1 MSRRRLDPTTAVAP
15 VPAAL
20 VTCID
25 AEGKPNIITIAWTGT
40 ICSTPPM
47 AYISV
52 AKPRYSYALI
62 AEAKEFAINLPTKE
76 IAYETDYCGVNSGR
90 DVDKF
95 EVLGL
100 TPEEASVVGVPIIKE
115 CPVAIEC
122 RLREII
128 ELGSHDL
135 FVADVVAVDA
145 DDAVF
150 DESGRLRPGKAGLIS
165 FVNHEYWA
173 LGEKVGYSG
182 FSRKTKDPTR

>member
-1 MSRRRLDPTTAVAP
+1 MSRRRLDPTTTGAP
-15 VPAAL
+15 VPAAM
-20 VTCID
+20 VTCAD
-25 AEGKPNIITIAWTGT
+25 ADGKANIITIAWTGT

-52 AKPRYSYALI
+52 AKPRYSYSLI
-62 AEAKEFAINLPTKE
+62 AERREFAINLPTKE
-76 IAYETDYCGVNSGR
+76 LAYETDFCGVNSGR

-95 EVLGL
+95 EALGL
-100 TPEEASVVGVPIIKE
+100 TAEEASAIGVPIIKE

-122 RLREII
+122 RLKDII

-135 FVADVVAVDA
+135 FIADVVAVDA
-145 DDAVF
+145 DDAVI
-150 DESGRLRPGKAGLIS
+150 DESGKLRPGKAGLIS

-182 FSRKTKDPTR
+182 YSRKQQRPKG